1 MGQNEGQFGALTG
14 SALIFNTVVGMGI
27 WALPKMIYE
36 AGTVAS
42 YSILIFCG
50 FISFVVAS
58 FINEL
63 QGAANAVKKANL
75 SKNPKKVL
83 KEDEVRL
90 TDPEDELDRID
101 QATIYTVTERFEL
114 TSAVQLILGDWP
126 AKINNILIILS
137 IQVAVCAYIVT
148 FAETFRNLYCRPLTC
163 QSDNFTED
171 LDDSEKAMCGDT
183 QYTEKFIYTSA
194 VILILAVTAPFCA
207 MGVGNNTSVQML
219 GTIFR
224 WITIILVLIIS
235 IVRVGDS
242 DAKFSTSP
250 TNWARMPLM
259 FGMANSAFGCHE
271 ALPSLLFPIKQ
282 KRNNVMILIITF
294 SLIGFLFLLLSTTAL
309 TAFDGPEIAD
319 LYLLNFQN
327 DCDLVKSSF
336 VRMILTFYPIIP
348 AVTNFI
354 IFHVVCQRNLE
365 VMLPLPKVL
374 TKLGLIYQKIFL
386 MTLSSLVPLAV
397 SLTITNVG
405 LIFSVGGAFTTIF
418 SSFFFPTLM
427 VMRSRS
433 MLADVPVKNP
443 LASPMQSN
451 FWIFLVFLTIAGT
464 VVANAIAIF
473 FL

>member
-1 MGQNEGQFGALTG
+1 
-14 SALIFNTVVGMGI
+14 
-27 WALPKMIYE
+27 MIYE

-101 QATIYTVTERFEL
+101 QATIYAVTERFEL

-137 IQVAVCAYIVT
+137 LQVAVCAYIVT

-207 MGVGNNTSVQML
+207 MG
-219 GTIFR
+219 
-224 WITIILVLIIS
+224 
-235 IVRVGDS
+235 
-242 DAKFSTSP
+242 KFS
-250 TNWARMPLM
+250 
-259 FGMANSAFGCHE
+259 C
-271 ALPSLLFPIKQ
+271 
-282 KRNNVMILIITF
+282 
-294 SLIGFLFLLLSTTAL
+294 
-309 TAFDGPEIAD
+309 
-319 LYLLNFQN
+319 
-327 DCDLVKSSF
+327 LV
-336 VRMILTFYPIIP
+336 
-348 AVTNFI
+348 FI
-354 IFHVVCQRNLE
+354 FCV
-365 VMLPLPKVL
+365 
-374 TKLGLIYQKIFL
+374 
-386 MTLSSLVPLAV
+386 
-397 SLTITNVG
+397 
-405 LIFSVGGAFTTIF
+405 
-418 SSFFFPTLM
+418 
-427 VMRSRS
+427 
-433 MLADVPVKNP
+433 
-443 LASPMQSN
+443 
-451 FWIFLVFLTIAGT
+451 FLVDFNIC
-464 VVANAIAIF
+464 
-473 FL
+473 